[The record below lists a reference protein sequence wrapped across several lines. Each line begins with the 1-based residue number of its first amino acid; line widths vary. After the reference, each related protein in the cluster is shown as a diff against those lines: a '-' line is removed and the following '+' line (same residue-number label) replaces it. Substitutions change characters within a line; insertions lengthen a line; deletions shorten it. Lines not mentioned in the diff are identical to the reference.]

1 MISSALLGCVAG
13 AGVAG
18 YLSVKYGRKKILLM
32 SAIFFIISSFACMI
46 AETLFILVI
55 ARISGGV

>member
-18 YLSVKYGRKKILLM
+18 YLSDKYGRKKILLM
-32 SAIFFIISSFACMI
+32 SAILFIISSFA
-46 AETLFILVI
+46 
-55 ARISGGV
+55 